1 VLAKILSKH
10 GFQCRGV
17 FGSKVTILRDD
28 DRRQTFRNVGE
39 DEADRSR
46 MCLRL
51 PTTYGKGSVSPWRD
65 GSSQDQD
72 CCGRIERSLTPRAKH
87 GTSRCFDKEQ
97 PAALFRGLS
106 QLPKGIHRARIA

>member
-51 PTTYGKGSVSPWRD
+51 PTTYGVGESVER
-65 GSSQDQD
+65 
-72 CCGRIERSLTPRAKH
+72 RIVARSRLLRSNREVP
-87 GTSRCFDKEQ
+87 D
-97 PAALFRGLS
+97 AARQTWHVKVL
-106 QLPKGIHRARIA
+106 